1 MQMMNS
7 FAIEKIEYYNK
18 RLEEYERETRE
29 IESKIESFKKEIKK
43 MDLKFDFYLKGNNS
57 SNISMQPK
65 KHYNDFSLL
74 LNSISLQEFL
84 FYVKTV
90 NNITVEEI
98 NFLLQRLELKAQ
110 LIQYKTNL
118 KLLKN
123 IMKCIDDIIKEFKKY
138 DRCSTGED
146 FYNNKIYI
154 NSILI
159 KY

>member
-1 MQMMNS
+1 MMNS

-43 MDLKFDFYLKGNNS
+43 MELKFDFYLKESNS
-57 SNISMQPK
+57 SNISIQPK

-98 NFLLQRLELKAQ
+98 NFLLQRLELKKQ
-110 LIQYKTNL
+110 LRQYKTNL

-123 IMKCIDDIIKEFKKY
+123 TMNYIDDIIKEFKKY
-138 DRCSTGED
+138 NRCLTGED

>member
-1 MQMMNS
+1 MMNS

-43 MDLKFDFYLKGNNS
+43 MELKFDFYLKESNS
-57 SNISMQPK
+57 SNISIQPK

-118 KLLKN
+118 KLLK
-123 IMKCIDDIIKEFKKY
+123 
-138 DRCSTGED
+138 
-146 FYNNKIYI
+146 
-154 NSILI
+154 IL
-159 KY
+159 

>member
-1 MQMMNS
+1 MIIMND
-7 FAIEKIEYYNK
+7 FTKEKIEYYNK
-18 RLEEYERETRE
+18 RLEEYQGKMKD
-29 IESKIESFKKEIKK
+29 SNKKIEELKKEIEGMEEEFKLYLIENKK
-43 MDLKFDFYLKGNNS
+43 N
-57 SNISMQPK
+57 K

-98 NFLLQRLELKAQ
+98 NFLLQRLELKKQ
-110 LIQYKTNL
+110 LRQYKTNL

-123 IMKCIDDIIKEFKKY
+123 TMNYIDDIIKEFKKY
-138 DRCSTGED
+138 NRCLTGED